1 MGPPHDRVGLAG
13 VVNGLSGNYRAF
25 LAAGGLGIN
34 IGDGALSYRPET
46 IIETYYPIAL
56 TDWAAMSFDYQFFA
70 NPGYNYV
77 RGPVSV
83 GTVRL
88 HVQF

>member
-1 MGPPHDRVGLAG
+1 M
-13 VVNGLSGNYRAF
+13 
-25 LAAGGLGIN
+25 
-34 IGDGALSYRPET
+34 T
-46 IIETYYPIAL
+46 
-56 TDWAAMSFDYQFFA
+56 FDYQFIA

-77 RGPVSV
+77 RGPVSI